1 MIKGYS
7 MEEMLIIS
15 DNTPG
20 IPYLCNLIIILLVI
34 YAAYQL
40 TQLYFDNQRKDK
52 LEDCRSSLMKLK
64 GTYPHGDDS
73 KWKERV
79 MEKNSEEK
87 IKKEKQNK
95 RKRTGLSQNEEI
107 STSIERELKGQDLL

>member
-34 YAAYQL
+34 YTAYQL
-40 TQLYFDNQRKDK
+40 TQLYFDNQRKIR
-52 LEDCRSSLMKLK
+52 LENCKNSLMKLK
-64 GTYPHGDDS
+64 GTCPHGDDS

-79 MEKNSEEK
+79 MENNSEKKKK
-87 IKKEKQNK
+87 IGKLNKK
-95 RKRTGLSQNEEI
+95 KRTGHSQNEDI
-107 STSIERELKGQDLL
+107 STSIERELKDQDLL